1 MCEGCEE
8 RIHVGHQVHRID
20 RSISKLLEMRVK
32 EEGLDEIALMHGWIL
47 RYLYEHQDKEIYQKD
62 IEKYFGICRSAVT
75 NIIQTLEKKG
85 YICRASVANDARLK
99 KVMLTEKGRENHE
112 KLGEIFQKM
121 DAQLEEGITE
131 EELNIENMIYEIR
144 GKQVMLDSDLAKLY
158 QCKNGTKS
166 INLAVNRNVKKFP
179 NDFYF
184 QLTNNETENLRFH
197 FETSNSTTNYGGKRY
212 NPYAFTEQGVAM
224 LATVLHTPV
233 AAEVSVNIMRA
244 FVKMR
249 KYISANLIE
258 QDNMKNMLIKHDN
271 EIKLL
276 QESFSKLE
284 EKEKINHIFYEGQIY
299 YAYSL
304 LIDIF
309 NEAKKEIIIIDN
321 YADKS
326 ILDMITNLNVKVI
339 IVTRKFNLLKDIDIK
354 KYNKQYQNL
363 KVIYSDKFHDRFI
376 ILDKKVLYH
385 SGASYKDLGN
395 KCFAI
400 TKMEDK
406 EYLKTIIKN
415 IGEDKCTN

>member
-1 MCEGCEE
+1 MYELKE
-8 RIHVGHQVHRID
+8 D
-20 RSISKLLEMRVK
+20 LSIE
-32 EEGLDEIALMHGWIL
+32 D
-47 RYLYEHQDKEIYQKD
+47 
-62 IEKYFGICRSAVT
+62 
-75 NIIQTLEKKG
+75 
-85 YICRASVANDARLK
+85 
-99 KVMLTEKGRENHE
+99 
-112 KLGEIFQKM
+112 
-121 DAQLEEGITE
+121 
-131 EELNIENMIYEIR
+131 MIYEIR

-158 QCKNGTKS
+158 ECKNGTKE
-166 INLAVNRNVKKFP
+166 INQAVKNNPDKFP

-224 LATVLHTPV
+224 LATILHTPV
-233 AAEVSVNIMRA
+233 AAEVSVNIMRT

-271 EIKLL
+271 EIKLF

-299 YAYSL
+299 DAYLL

-309 NEAKKEIIIIDN
+309 KEAKKEIIIIDN
-321 YADKS
+321 YVDKS

-339 IVTRKFNLLKDIDIK
+339 IVTKKFNLLKDIDIK
-354 KYNKQYQNL
+354 KYNKQYHNL

-400 TKMEDK
+400 NKIKDD
-406 EYLKTIIKN
+406 EYLENILIK
-415 IGEDKCTN
+415 IGL

>member
-1 MCEGCEE
+1 M
-8 RIHVGHQVHRID
+8 
-20 RSISKLLEMRVK
+20 
-32 EEGLDEIALMHGWIL
+32 
-47 RYLYEHQDKEIYQKD
+47 YE
-62 IEKYFGICRSAVT
+62 
-75 NIIQTLEKKG
+75 
-85 YICRASVANDARLK
+85 LK
-99 KVMLTEKGRENHE
+99 
-112 KLGEIFQKM
+112 
-121 DAQLEEGITE
+121 

-158 QCKNGTKS
+158 NVETKRINEAVKN
-166 INLAVNRNVKKFP
+166 NPYKFP
-179 NDFYF
+179 ERFSF
-184 QLTNNETENLRFH
+184 RLNEIEMENLWSKFS
-197 FETSNSTTNYGGKRY
+197 TAKISNMSRSYPRV
-212 NPYAFTEQGVAM
+212 FTEQGIAM
-224 LATVLHTPV
+224 LSTILKSKVVVET
-233 AAEVSVNIMRA
+233 SIRIMDA

-299 YAYSL
+299 DAYSL

-309 NEAKKEIIIIDN
+309 KEAKKEIIIIDN

-339 IVTRKFNLLKDIDIK
+339 IVTKKFNLLKDIDIK
-354 KYNKQYQNL
+354 KYNRQYHNL

-400 TKMEDK
+400 NKIKDD
-406 EYLKTIIKN
+406 EYLENILIK
-415 IGEDKCTN
+415 IGL

>member
-1 MCEGCEE
+1 M
-8 RIHVGHQVHRID
+8 
-20 RSISKLLEMRVK
+20 
-32 EEGLDEIALMHGWIL
+32 
-47 RYLYEHQDKEIYQKD
+47 YE
-62 IEKYFGICRSAVT
+62 
-75 NIIQTLEKKG
+75 
-85 YICRASVANDARLK
+85 LK
-99 KVMLTEKGRENHE
+99 
-112 KLGEIFQKM
+112 
-121 DAQLEEGITE
+121 

-158 QCKNGTKS
+158 ECKNGTKD
-166 INLAVNRNVKKFP
+166 INKAVKRNIERFP
-179 NDFYF
+179 QNFYF
-184 QLTNNETENLRFH
+184 QITEEEMKKLWFQSGTANKMIRSL
-197 FETSNSTTNYGGKRY
+197 
-212 NPYAFTEQGVAM
+212 PYVFTEQGIAM
-224 LATVLHTPV
+224 LSSVLHTQI
-233 AAEVSVNIMRA
+233 AISQSIRIMDA

-258 QDNMKNMLIKHDN
+258 QDNMKSMLIKHDN

-299 YAYSL
+299 DAYSL

-309 NEAKKEIIIIDN
+309 KEAKKEIIIIDN

-339 IVTRKFNLLKDIDIK
+339 IVTKKFNLLKDIDIK
-354 KYNKQYQNL
+354 KYNKQYHNL
-363 KVIYSDKFHDRFI
+363 KVIYNDKFHDRFI

-400 TKMEDK
+400 NKMEDK
-406 EYLKTIIKN
+406 EYLEIIIRN
-415 IGEDKCTN
+415 IGEDKCMN

>member
-1 MCEGCEE
+1 M
-8 RIHVGHQVHRID
+8 
-20 RSISKLLEMRVK
+20 
-32 EEGLDEIALMHGWIL
+32 
-47 RYLYEHQDKEIYQKD
+47 YE
-62 IEKYFGICRSAVT
+62 
-75 NIIQTLEKKG
+75 
-85 YICRASVANDARLK
+85 LK
-99 KVMLTEKGRENHE
+99 
-112 KLGEIFQKM
+112 
-121 DAQLEEGITE
+121 

-224 LATVLHTPV
+224 LATILHTPV
-233 AAEVSVNIMRA
+233 AAEVSVNIMRT

-249 KYISANLIE
+249 KIISSNLIE
-258 QDNMKNMLIKHDN
+258 QKYINELVIKDN
-271 EIKLL
+271 ERINLL
-276 QESFSKLE
+276 EESFLKLE
-284 EKEKINHIFYEGQIY
+284 EKEKINHIFHEGQIY
-299 YAYSL
+299 DAYSL

-309 NEAKKEIIIIDN
+309 KEAKKEIIIIDN

-339 IVTRKFNLLKDIDIK
+339 IVTKKFNLLKDIDIK
-354 KYNKQYQNL
+354 KYNKQYHNL

-376 ILDKKVLYH
+376 IIDKKVLYH

-400 TKMEDK
+400 NKIKDD
-406 EYLKTIIKN
+406 EYLENILIK
-415 IGEDKCTN
+415 IGL

>member
-1 MCEGCEE
+1 M
-8 RIHVGHQVHRID
+8 
-20 RSISKLLEMRVK
+20 
-32 EEGLDEIALMHGWIL
+32 
-47 RYLYEHQDKEIYQKD
+47 YE
-62 IEKYFGICRSAVT
+62 
-75 NIIQTLEKKG
+75 
-85 YICRASVANDARLK
+85 LK
-99 KVMLTEKGRENHE
+99 
-112 KLGEIFQKM
+112 
-121 DAQLEEGITE
+121 

-224 LATVLHTPV
+224 LATILHTPV
-233 AAEVSVNIMRA
+233 AAEVSVNIMRT

-249 KYISANLIE
+249 KIISSNLIE
-258 QDNMKNMLIKHDN
+258 QKYINELVIKDN
-271 EIKLL
+271 ERINLL
-276 QESFSKLE
+276 EESFLKLE

-299 YAYSL
+299 DAYSL

-309 NEAKKEIIIIDN
+309 KEAKEEIIIIDN

-326 ILDMITNLNVKVI
+326 ILNMITNLNVKVI
-339 IVTRKFNLLKDIDIK
+339 VITKKFNLLKDIDIK
-354 KYNKQYQNL
+354 KYNKQYHNL

-376 ILDKKVLYH
+376 IIDKKVLYH

-400 TKMEDK
+400 TKIEDK
-406 EYLKTIIKN
+406 EYLEIILKN
-415 IGEDKCTN
+415 IGEDKSIK

>member
-1 MCEGCEE
+1 M
-8 RIHVGHQVHRID
+8 
-20 RSISKLLEMRVK
+20 
-32 EEGLDEIALMHGWIL
+32 
-47 RYLYEHQDKEIYQKD
+47 YE
-62 IEKYFGICRSAVT
+62 
-75 NIIQTLEKKG
+75 
-85 YICRASVANDARLK
+85 LK
-99 KVMLTEKGRENHE
+99 
-112 KLGEIFQKM
+112 
-121 DAQLEEGITE
+121 

-144 GKQVMLDSDLAKLY
+144 GKQVMFNSDVARLY
-158 QCKNGTKS
+158 NVETKVLNQVIKRN
-166 INLAVNRNVKKFP
+166 INRFP
-179 NDFYF
+179 EEFCF
-184 QLTNNETENLRFH
+184 QITIEELEKVSSRSHFVTLNKSNNYR
-197 FETSNSTTNYGGKRY
+197 GY
-212 NPYAFTEQGVAM
+212 NIKYLPYVLTEQGIMM
-224 LATVLHTPV
+224 LSGLLKSDIAVK
-233 AAEVSVNIMRA
+233 VNVQIIDA

-299 YAYSL
+299 DAYSL

-309 NEAKKEIIIIDN
+309 KEAKKEIIIIDN

-339 IVTRKFNLLKDIDIK
+339 IVTKKFNLLKDIDIK
-354 KYNKQYQNL
+354 KYNRQYHNL

-385 SGASYKDLGN
+385 SGASFKDLGN

-400 TKMEDK
+400 NKIKDD
-406 EYLKTIIKN
+406 EYLENILIK
-415 IGEDKCTN
+415 IGL

>member
-1 MCEGCEE
+1 M
-8 RIHVGHQVHRID
+8 
-20 RSISKLLEMRVK
+20 
-32 EEGLDEIALMHGWIL
+32 
-47 RYLYEHQDKEIYQKD
+47 YE
-62 IEKYFGICRSAVT
+62 
-75 NIIQTLEKKG
+75 
-85 YICRASVANDARLK
+85 LK
-99 KVMLTEKGRENHE
+99 
-112 KLGEIFQKM
+112 
-121 DAQLEEGITE
+121 

-212 NPYAFTEQGVAM
+212 NPYAFTEQGIAM
-224 LATVLHTPV
+224 LATILHTPV
-233 AAEVSVNIMRA
+233 AAEVSVNIMRT

-249 KYISANLIE
+249 KIISSNLIE
-258 QDNMKNMLIKHDN
+258 QKYINELVIKDN
-271 EIKLL
+271 ERINLL
-276 QESFSKLE
+276 EESFLKLE

-299 YAYSL
+299 DAYSL

-309 NEAKKEIIIIDN
+309 KEAEKEIIIIDN

-339 IVTRKFNLLKDIDIK
+339 IVTKKFNLLKDIDIK
-354 KYNKQYQNL
+354 KYNRQYHNL

-395 KCFAI
+395 KCCAI
-400 TKMEDK
+400 NKIKDD
-406 EYLKTIIKN
+406 EYLENILIK
-415 IGEDKCTN
+415 IGL

>member
-1 MCEGCEE
+1 MNQ
-8 RIHVGHQVHRID
+8 I
-20 RSISKLLEMRVK
+20 
-32 EEGLDEIALMHGWIL
+32 
-47 RYLYEHQDKEIYQKD
+47 
-62 IEKYFGICRSAVT
+62 IEVET
-75 NIIQTLEKKG
+75 
-85 YICRASVANDARLK
+85 
-99 KVMLTEKGRENHE
+99 
-112 KLGEIFQKM
+112 
-121 DAQLEEGITE
+121 
-131 EELNIENMIYEIR
+131 LNIEDMIYEIR
-144 GKQVMLDSDLAKLY
+144 GRQVMLDCDLAKLY
-158 QCKNGTKS
+158 NVETKRINEAVKN
-166 INLAVNRNVKKFP
+166 NPDKFP
-179 NDFYF
+179 ERFYF
-184 QLTNNETENLRFH
+184 RINENEFFSLKSKIS
-197 FETSNSTTNYGGKRY
+197 TSKGGSRKGH
-212 NPYAFTEQGVAM
+212 NVFTEQGIAM
-224 LATVLHTPV
+224 LSTILKSKV
-233 AAEVSVNIMRA
+233 AVETSIRIMDA

-299 YAYSL
+299 DAYSL

-339 IVTRKFNLLKDIDIK
+339 IVTKKFNLLKDIDIK
-354 KYNKQYQNL
+354 KYNKQYHNL

-400 TKMEDK
+400 TKIKDK
-406 EYLKTIIKN
+406 EYLETIIKN
-415 IGEDKCTN
+415 IGEDKCTIKRNK

>member
-1 MCEGCEE
+1 MYELKE
-8 RIHVGHQVHRID
+8 D
-20 RSISKLLEMRVK
+20 LSIE
-32 EEGLDEIALMHGWIL
+32 D
-47 RYLYEHQDKEIYQKD
+47 
-62 IEKYFGICRSAVT
+62 
-75 NIIQTLEKKG
+75 
-85 YICRASVANDARLK
+85 
-99 KVMLTEKGRENHE
+99 
-112 KLGEIFQKM
+112 
-121 DAQLEEGITE
+121 
-131 EELNIENMIYEIR
+131 MIYEIR
-144 GKQVMLDSDLAKLY
+144 GKQVMLDCDLAKLY
-158 QCKNGTKS
+158 NVETKRINEAVKN
-166 INLAVNRNVKKFP
+166 NPYKFP
-179 NDFYF
+179 ERFSF
-184 QLTNNETENLRFH
+184 RLNEIEMENLWSKFS
-197 FETSNSTTNYGGKRY
+197 TAKISNMSRSYPRV
-212 NPYAFTEQGVAM
+212 FTEQGIAM
-224 LATVLHTPV
+224 LSTILKSKV
-233 AAEVSVNIMRA
+233 AVKTSIRIMDA

-299 YAYSL
+299 DAYSL

-309 NEAKKEIIIIDN
+309 KEAKKEIIIIDN

-400 TKMEDK
+400 NKIKDD
-406 EYLKTIIKN
+406 EYLENILIK
-415 IGEDKCTN
+415 IGL

>member
-1 MCEGCEE
+1 M
-8 RIHVGHQVHRID
+8 
-20 RSISKLLEMRVK
+20 
-32 EEGLDEIALMHGWIL
+32 
-47 RYLYEHQDKEIYQKD
+47 YE
-62 IEKYFGICRSAVT
+62 
-75 NIIQTLEKKG
+75 
-85 YICRASVANDARLK
+85 LK
-99 KVMLTEKGRENHE
+99 
-112 KLGEIFQKM
+112 
-121 DAQLEEGITE
+121 

-158 QCKNGTKS
+158 ECKNGTKD
-166 INLAVNRNVKKFP
+166 INKAVKRNIERFP
-179 NDFYF
+179 QNFYF
-184 QLTNNETENLRFH
+184 QITEEEMKKLWFQSGTANKMIRSL
-197 FETSNSTTNYGGKRY
+197 
-212 NPYAFTEQGVAM
+212 PYVFTEQGIAM
-224 LATVLHTPV
+224 LSSVLHTQI
-233 AAEVSVNIMRA
+233 AISQSIRIMDA

-299 YAYSL
+299 DAYSL

-309 NEAKKEIIIIDN
+309 KEAKKEIIIIDN

-400 TKMEDK
+400 NKMEDK
-406 EYLKTIIKN
+406 EYLEIIIRN
-415 IGEDKCTN
+415 IGEDKCMN

>member
-1 MCEGCEE
+1 MYE
-8 RIHVGHQVHRID
+8 
-20 RSISKLLEMRVK
+20 LK
-32 EEGLDEIALMHGWIL
+32 ED
-47 RYLYEHQDKEIYQKD
+47 
-62 IEKYFGICRSAVT
+62 
-75 NIIQTLEKKG
+75 
-85 YICRASVANDARLK
+85 
-99 KVMLTEKGRENHE
+99 
-112 KLGEIFQKM
+112 
-121 DAQLEEGITE
+121 
-131 EELNIENMIYEIR
+131 LNIENMIYEIR
-144 GKQVMLDSDLAKLY
+144 GKQVMLDSDLARLY

-197 FETSNSTTNYGGKRY
+197 FETSSSTTNYGGKRY

-233 AAEVSVNIMRA
+233 AAEVSVNIMRS

-299 YAYSL
+299 DAYSL

-309 NEAKKEIIIIDN
+309 KEAKKEIIIIDN

-339 IVTRKFNLLKDIDIK
+339 IVTKKFNLLKDIDIK
-354 KYNKQYQNL
+354 KYNNQYHNL

-376 ILDKKVLYH
+376 ILDKKVLHH

-400 TKMEDK
+400 TKIEDK
-406 EYLKTIIKN
+406 WYLETIIKN

>member
-1 MCEGCEE
+1 MY
-8 RIHVGHQVHRID
+8 
-20 RSISKLLEMRVK
+20 KLK
-32 EEGLDEIALMHGWIL
+32 EDL
-47 RYLYEHQDKEIYQKD
+47 
-62 IEKYFGICRSAVT
+62 S
-75 NIIQTLEKKG
+75 
-85 YICRASVANDARLK
+85 
-99 KVMLTEKGRENHE
+99 
-112 KLGEIFQKM
+112 
-121 DAQLEEGITE
+121 
-131 EELNIENMIYEIR
+131 IENMIYEIR
-144 GKQVMLDSDLAKLY
+144 GRQVMLDCDLAKLY
-158 QCKNGTKS
+158 NVETKR
-166 INLAVNRNVKKFP
+166 INENEFFSLKSKISTSKGGSRKGHNV
-179 NDFYF
+179 
-184 QLTNNETENLRFH
+184 
-197 FETSNSTTNYGGKRY
+197 
-212 NPYAFTEQGVAM
+212 FTEQGIAM
-224 LATVLHTPV
+224 LSTILKSKV
-233 AAEVSVNIMRA
+233 AVETSIRIMDA

-299 YAYSL
+299 DAYSL

-339 IVTRKFNLLKDIDIK
+339 IVTKKFNLLKDIDIK
-354 KYNKQYQNL
+354 KYNKQYHNL

-400 TKMEDK
+400 NKIEDN
-406 EYLKTIIKN
+406 EYLKNILKKIK
-415 IGEDKCTN
+415 E

>member
-1 MCEGCEE
+1 M
-8 RIHVGHQVHRID
+8 
-20 RSISKLLEMRVK
+20 
-32 EEGLDEIALMHGWIL
+32 
-47 RYLYEHQDKEIYQKD
+47 YE
-62 IEKYFGICRSAVT
+62 
-75 NIIQTLEKKG
+75 
-85 YICRASVANDARLK
+85 LK
-99 KVMLTEKGRENHE
+99 
-112 KLGEIFQKM
+112 
-121 DAQLEEGITE
+121 

-224 LATVLHTPV
+224 LATILHTPV
-233 AAEVSVNIMRA
+233 AAEVSVNIMRT

-249 KYISANLIE
+249 KIISSNLIE
-258 QDNMKNMLIKHDN
+258 QKYINELVIKDN
-271 EIKLL
+271 ERINLL
-276 QESFSKLE
+276 EESFLKLE

-299 YAYSL
+299 DAYSL

-339 IVTRKFNLLKDIDIK
+339 IVTKKFNLLKDIDIK
-354 KYNKQYQNL
+354 KYNKQYHNL

-376 ILDKKVLYH
+376 IIDKKVLYH

-400 TKMEDK
+400 NKIKDD
-406 EYLKTIIKN
+406 EYLENILIK
-415 IGEDKCTN
+415 IGL